1 MVRDIET
8 QTVSQFAASA
18 SVKTRIRIWIRTGL
32 DGEKEGYL
40 GSAGHGMRK
49 RIVMKSSNKRDDYD
63 VTLASGALI
72 IPDLQPVTSLISAE
86 LGINLGR
93 EATNYL
99 QPCNFISDPNWDH
112 ICQVGRL

>member
-1 MVRDIET
+1 MERERVT
-8 QTVSQFAASA
+8 WGQQGTAW
-18 SVKTRIRIWIRTGL
+18 T
-32 DGEKEGYL
+32 
-40 GSAGHGMRK
+40 RK

-112 ICQVGRL
+112 ICQVGRLQTEL